1 MPRVI
6 VFEDGHGQLAPL
18 TGLRAAFD
26 VRTGALTTLE
36 RVRLAFGSD
45 AVLVVPEPLARL
57 TRERHRLPVNEPPT
71 GSEPVLVLN
80 GRAPLAAELAAH
92 LTPDAAL
99 IERTSGHLIA
109 ALVPAS
115 RVPGVLGAGGDRH
128 GIHAVPVDGL
138 NLMARPWHVRLL
150 RDRCLAFDLQ
160 CLGAPK
166 QTTTPTGV
174 ITFGS
179 HRLTVGPDARVCPGA
194 TFDLEGGPIVMAE
207 HAVVRPGAVVI
218 GPAYIGPHSTVMDRA
233 IIRAQTA
240 IGPHCKVGGEVGGTI
255 FQGYSNKAHDGY
267 LGDSWVG
274 EWVNLGAG
282 TNNSNLLNTYGEVKA
297 RATPGGPL
305 ESTGDRFVGAF
316 IGDHVK
322 TAIGTRIMT
331 GCVIHTGAMIAST
344 APASGCIP
352 PFAWLTDAPA
362 STWRLDQF
370 LETARAMMA
379 RRQVEPSAAYL
390 DRVRSLHT
398 ATG

>member
-26 VRTGALTTLE
+26 VRTGALTTQE
-36 RVRLAFGSD
+36 RVRLVLGSD
-45 AVLVVPEPLARL
+45 AALFVPEPLAAI

-80 GRAPLAAELAAH
+80 GRAPLAVELAAH
-92 LTPDAAL
+92 LTPGAAL

-109 ALVPAS
+109 ALVPGN

-128 GIHAVPVDGL
+128 GTQAVPVDGL

-160 CLGAPK
+160 RLGAPK
-166 QTTTPTGV
+166 QTPAPVGV
-174 ITFGS
+174 NTFGP
-179 HRLTVGPDARVCPGA
+179 HRLTVGADARVYAGA
-194 TFDLEGGPIVMAE
+194 TFDLEGGPIVLAE
-207 HAVVRPGAVVI
+207 HAVVRPGAIII
-218 GPAYIGPHSTVMDRA
+218 GPAYIGPHATVMDRA

-255 FQGYSNKAHDGY
+255 LQGYSNKAHDGY

-297 RATPGGPL
+297 RATPDGPL
-305 ESTGDRFVGAF
+305 EPAGERFVGAF

-331 GCVIHTGAMIAST
+331 GAVIHTGAMIAST
-344 APASGCIP
+344 APAAGCIP
-352 PFAWLTDAPA
+352 PFAWWTDSGA
-362 STWRLDQF
+362 STWQAEKF

-390 DRVRSLHT
+390 DRVRALHS
-398 ATG
+398 ATR